1 LANPVASRG
10 PLPKRSGTHLG
21 HRSRAQDAAVTKA
34 LLSGVTGPASVDRR
48 WHPVAKRWY
57 RAIQQSGQA
66 QFFEPT
72 DWALA
77 WYVAHEMSRSLSG
90 NVAFWS
96 SNNVKNVMAAAE
108 ALLSTESS
116 RRRARIEVERQPQG
130 TGTTG
135 GKPKELREYRTR
147 LTPSAPAGGDKA
159 GGTSTA

>member
-1 LANPVASRG
+1 VRPGPV
-10 PLPKRSGTHLG
+10 PKRKATLLG
-21 HRSRAQDAAVTKA
+21 HRSKADRAAVTKA
-34 LLSGVTGPASVDRR
+34 LLTGVTGPATVDRR
-48 WHPVAKRWY
+48 WHPVARRWY

-108 ALLSTESS
+108 MLLSTESS

-130 TGTTG
+130 TGATG
-135 GKPKELREYRTR
+135 EKPKELRDYRTR
-147 LTPSAPAGGDKA
+147 LTAVSAAGKDTTGGTAPA
-159 GGTSTA
+159 